1 MIITFFFGIRGLA
14 QVRFADAECHF
25 WWLLRFDHFAARS
38 APYLEM
44 LARNATP
51 SAPALRLPM
60 MRRVGPKGLCVMA
73 SREAPKLGST
83 RMDIQV
89 LNGCRPA
96 VSYTLIRCF
105 VHARIGTRRTPSAGR
120 PLLKCPYLSW
130 PGPGRLRDHARDNR
144 PHQSKNWSFHRSVR
158 GSWDS

>member
-105 VHARIGTRRTPSAGR
+105 VHARIGTLPWEDALRGAPLAQVPLSLMARAGAATRSR
-120 PLLKCPYLSW
+120 P
-130 PGPGRLRDHARDNR
+130 R
-144 PHQSKNWSFHRSVR
+144 
-158 GSWDS
+158 